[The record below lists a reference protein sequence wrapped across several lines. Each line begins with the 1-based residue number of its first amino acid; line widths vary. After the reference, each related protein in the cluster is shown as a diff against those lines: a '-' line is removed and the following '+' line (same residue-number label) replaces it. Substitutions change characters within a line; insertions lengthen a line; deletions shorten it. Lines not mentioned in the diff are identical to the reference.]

1 MPNRS
6 LKPKNISFNDYPE
19 FTPNLTP
26 EQMFRL
32 GSFGGTYWRPI
43 HSKITKES
51 YENPHLE
58 FPDSWWKDLDDSWL
72 VTEWKDYDKNI
83 NKYGV
88 KVGTTLRFWESKKWI
103 TALDP
108 YGWVQ
113 WYCRFYQGRRNKK
126 EDERQIKRWK
136 GVAGGNSRFRK
147 YLVTLI
153 QRKNGEWDD
162 YSISPKI
169 RQTLQHWGY
178 QLTKADFDKE
188 IENRNNKK
196 K

>member
-1 MPNRS
+1 MPKRS
-6 LKPKNISFNDYPE
+6 LKPKDVIFKDYPD
-19 FTPNLTP
+19 FKPNLTP
-26 EQMFRL
+26 EKIYRL

-43 HSKITKES
+43 DSKITNES
-51 YENPHLE
+51 YKNAHLE
-58 FPDSWWKDLDDSWL
+58 FPDSWWEGLPDSWL
-72 VTEWKDYDKNI
+72 VTEWKDYDKKI
-83 NKYGV
+83 NRYGV
-88 KVGTTLRFWESKKWI
+88 KVGTTLRFWERKNWI
-103 TALDP
+103 TELDP

-113 WYCRFYQGRRNKK
+113 WYCRFYEGRRNKE

-136 GVAGGNSRFRK
+136 GVAGDNSRFRK
-147 YLVTLI
+147 YLITLI

-178 QLTKADFDKE
+178 ELTKEDFDKE
-188 IENRNNKK
+188 VESRKNKK